1 MRDFYGRRASRRR
14 RSDGSRRNRTRQ
26 EVPVKVASKVS
37 RIIQATDPRLWD
49 TLPSKQSHLTSAFQ
63 PSAVGVPSCSSTPL
77 YLTSFHCPPFQPSRP
92 PCSSLPTPAF
102 LPLHSPLPVLL
113 LRPRMPSPASHLLS
127 PQGCILPFPQGTSSR
142 KPSPF
147 SAWPTCL
154 PTPSSPSP
162 LLMVGHRSTMKEN
175 EFPEEKKHVLFLPR
189 VPSRFSASWSRFRP
203 PLMTKLNHAQKHKPA
218 PSQDRMPTGEGNA
231 RILFGL
237 PAWRSATTERAKQLM
252 TAGGISGGYLC

>member
-77 YLTSFHCPPFQPSRP
+77 YLTSFHCLPFQPSRP

-102 LPLHSPLPVLL
+102 LLCTVLSLCCSFGLECLLQPAICYRHRAAFCPSLKAPPPGSLPLSQPGPPVSPP
-113 LRPRMPSPASHLLS
+113 PPHLL
-127 PQGCILPFPQGTSSR
+127 
-142 KPSPF
+142 
-147 SAWPTCL
+147 
-154 PTPSSPSP
+154 PSSWWDIDP
-162 LLMVGHRSTMKEN
+162 
-175 EFPEEKKHVLFLPR
+175 
-189 VPSRFSASWSRFRP
+189 
-203 PLMTKLNHAQKHKPA
+203 Q
-218 PSQDRMPTGEGNA
+218 
-231 RILFGL
+231 
-237 PAWRSATTERAKQLM
+237 
-252 TAGGISGGYLC
+252 